1 MHAQSKAKQEST
13 GRTCER
19 RCRYE
24 RTKDMIA
31 QEAGVGLKAA
41 FVCSLRKREG
51 EVRALHLWMVGLDK
65 GQAQAEAEAVVE
77 KKFFRFCNL
86 NLRESRRAT
95 LLLLLLLRTL
105 LEPAKLALSAGLAPL
120 ESVL

>member
-1 MHAQSKAKQEST
+1 M
-13 GRTCER
+13 
-19 RCRYE
+19 
-24 RTKDMIA
+24 
-31 QEAGVGLKAA
+31 GLKAA
-41 FVCSLRKREG
+41 SFARYVRERG